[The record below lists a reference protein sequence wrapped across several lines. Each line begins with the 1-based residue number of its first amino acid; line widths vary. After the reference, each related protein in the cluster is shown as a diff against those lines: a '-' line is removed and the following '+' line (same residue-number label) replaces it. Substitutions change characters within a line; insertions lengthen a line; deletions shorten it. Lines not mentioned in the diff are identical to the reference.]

1 MSMNEIRKE
10 KLRIVNLVDEI
21 NERGIALLSQEASAI
36 GYPFRVLE
44 WTLNDRNETG
54 LEIVKSW
61 DVTESKMHPQL
72 RKIRHDLEQML
83 KAGKAQAME
92 VAA

>member
-1 MSMNEIRKE
+1 MNEIRKE

-21 NERGIALLSQEASAI
+21 NERGIARLSVDIGSPGSTPLRVWVWSPEDHVVRDMDAHGSA
-36 GYPFRVLE
+36 L
-44 WTLNDRNETG
+44 
-54 LEIVKSW
+54 
-61 DVTESKMHPQL
+61 HPQL

-83 KAGKAQAME
+83 KAGKVPAME